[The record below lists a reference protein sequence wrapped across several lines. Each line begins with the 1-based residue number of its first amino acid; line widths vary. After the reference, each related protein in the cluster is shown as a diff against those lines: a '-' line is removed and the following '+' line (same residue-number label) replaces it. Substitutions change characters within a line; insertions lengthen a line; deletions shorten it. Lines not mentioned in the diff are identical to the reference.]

1 MKLKFKIP
9 LLLVGLILLSNI
21 VLGVMSYR
29 ESSQMVIDREGELF
43 GRIVKDYQKSIDL
56 VVEIEKQVV
65 KGLANRIDI
74 IQMVKLGTELGS
86 FVNVKNEHEDALN
99 SVRDEMEK
107 VAESRDNL
115 EQIYLINKDG
125 KVIVDSI
132 GNTIDKDF
140 STQTYYSGVLNQKEL
155 RVSKSIPSMNTLNS
169 VVHFAAPVIDPET
182 GDSIGM
188 IVNAVHTS
196 SFFNDIRAEKLG
208 GTGFIYVVDNNAQVL
223 THEDGNLV
231 GKVIENEAIQNIV
244 FNMQAD
250 QNIDEPSIDTYDDGK
265 VTIGYIVIPGLDWVI
280 FAQENTHEFM
290 QHVDNLRNKMG
301 SMVVVIIIGAMFVS
315 FWQSRLITKP
325 LSMLE
330 ATIGQVAQGHLV
342 TTNINRKDE
351 IGELATSFN
360 EMVSKQKELLTH
372 IGKTSSELNTASLAL
387 STVSEEVLASA
398 EQVATSIDQVA
409 SGIGDNA
416 KDVELTSGALY
427 DVGEKVDVALG
438 IIKQMQN
445 ESMVIVNL
453 NSDGLVIVEEL
464 EKTNEHSTKATKEIA
479 DDISKLSNKSAQ
491 IGKVVVTID
500 AISEQTNLLA
510 LNAAIEAARAGEAGR
525 GFAVVAEEIRKLAEQ
540 STSSTGEINKIIKE
554 IQMEVEKVV
563 VKMQEVGTAIGKET
577 EAVREAKEIFAKI
590 HGSVVRVT
598 QEINLVSQAVEKV
611 VTSKEDVQGYMNNVS
626 AVTEQ
631 VAASAEEIAATA
643 QEQTASINEV
653 AQAVNALTQL
663 SEDLDALLQFFQGAD
678 KIETDE
684 DIEQINTD

>member
-554 IQMEVEKVV
+554 IQMEVKQVV

-577 EAVREAKEIFAKI
+577 QAVKEAKEIFAKI

>member
-427 DVGEKVDVALG
+427 DVEEKVDVVLG

-577 EAVREAKEIFAKI
+577 QAVKEAKEIFAKI